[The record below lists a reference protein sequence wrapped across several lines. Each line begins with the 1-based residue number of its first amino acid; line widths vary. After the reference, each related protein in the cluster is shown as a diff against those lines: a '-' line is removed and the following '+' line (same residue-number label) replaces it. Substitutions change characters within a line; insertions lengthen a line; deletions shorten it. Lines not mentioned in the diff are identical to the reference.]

1 MARYPAVQKRETHQ
15 RILDAAGRLFRTEG
29 YAATGVAKVMSAAGL
44 TVGGFYAHFASKE
57 ALLAEVLTES
67 LAATRNVLLA
77 GIEDLE
83 DDAFV
88 RELMRRY
95 LSRAHRDLPAD
106 GCALP
111 SLTGE
116 VSRQS
121 EETRQVFQDYLE
133 RLIAPFADRVS
144 KDKAIALICLAV
156 GGVMFAR
163 AVKDKELS
171 DRILMACRRFA
182 AGEEKV

>member
-1 MARYPAVQKRETHQ
+1 MARYPNNQKQETHSK
-15 RILDAAGRLFRTEG
+15 ILTAAGRLFRTEG
-29 YAATGVAKVMSAAGL
+29 YAATGVAKVMSAAGM

-67 LAATRNVLLA
+67 LATTRHVLLA
-77 GIEDLE
+77 GMEELDGK
-83 DDAFV
+83 DYV

-95 LSRAHRDLPAD
+95 LSRVHRDLPAE

-116 VSRQS
+116 VARQS
-121 EETRQVFQDYLE
+121 EETREVFQDYLE
-133 RLIAPFADRVS
+133 RLIAPFEERVGDR
-144 KDKAIALICLAV
+144 ALALVCLAV

-182 AGEEKV
+182 EEKT

>member
-1 MARYPAVQKRETHQ
+1 MSRYPLSQKKETHEK
-15 RILDAAGRLFRTEG
+15 ILSHAGRLFRTEG

-67 LAATRNVLLA
+67 LATTKNVLLA
-77 GIEDLE
+77 GMDELE
-83 DDAFV
+83 GKEFV

-121 EETRQVFQDYLE
+121 EETREVFQDYFE
-133 RLIAPFADRVS
+133 RLIAPFAARVS
-144 KDKAIALICLAV
+144 KDRALALVCLAV

-182 AGEEKV
+182 EEKV